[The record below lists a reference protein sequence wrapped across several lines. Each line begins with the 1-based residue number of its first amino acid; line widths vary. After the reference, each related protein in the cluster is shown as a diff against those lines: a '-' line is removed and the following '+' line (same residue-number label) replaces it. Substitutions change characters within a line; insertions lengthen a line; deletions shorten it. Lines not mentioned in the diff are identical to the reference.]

1 MGNLRKKGRED
12 MGFWELVVL
21 AVGLSMDA
29 FAVSIC
35 KGLALQRVSWKECCI
50 AGAWFGGF
58 QALMPLLGYLLGT
71 QFEQFVTSVDHW
83 IAFVLLGIIGGNMIR
98 EALSKDEDKLDGS
111 LAFKTMLLLAIATS
125 IDALAV
131 GITFAFLPGTRI
143 VPAVALIGTI
153 TFAFSAA
160 GIRRQRGRPALQAQ
174 GRVCRRRDPHP
185 ARHEDPA
192 RTPRHFVKTSFF
204 SATRPGSRSFFT
216 LCALRD
222 KFSHPREYVE
232 PAAKNRQIAN
242 EENGNSA
249 QQSLSYLL
257 QKDGFLALVKEIFC
271 FSCDFVKFKI

>member
-1 MGNLRKKGRED
+1 VE
-12 MGFWELVVL
+12 FWELVVL

-111 LAFKTMLLLAIATS
+111 LAFKTMLLLAVATS

-131 GITFAFLPGTRI
+131 GITFALLPDVN
-143 VPAVALIGTI
+143 VPLAVCLIGI
-153 TFAFSAA
+153 TTFVCSAA
-160 GIRRQRGRPALQAQ
+160 GLKVGNLFGLKYKAKAELAGGIILILIGLKILLEHL
-174 GRVCRRRDPHP
+174 GVI
-185 ARHEDPA
+185 
-192 RTPRHFVKTSFF
+192 SF
-204 SATRPGSRSFFT
+204 
-216 LCALRD
+216 
-222 KFSHPREYVE
+222 
-232 PAAKNRQIAN
+232 
-242 EENGNSA
+242 
-249 QQSLSYLL
+249 
-257 QKDGFLALVKEIFC
+257 
-271 FSCDFVKFKI
+271 